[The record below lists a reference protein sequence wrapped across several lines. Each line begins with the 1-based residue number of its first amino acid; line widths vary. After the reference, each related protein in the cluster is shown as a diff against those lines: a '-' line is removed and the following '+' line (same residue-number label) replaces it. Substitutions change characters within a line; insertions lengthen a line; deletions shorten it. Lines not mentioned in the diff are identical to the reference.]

1 MNYYIEDDEPIT
13 FRKLKKI
20 VSDGNNGWEERIF
33 YSTSENVVE
42 ARKWLNDVYG
52 EAKYSQSWWS
62 VSTHVV
68 MSEKIYTHYKL
79 CV

>member
-1 MNYYIEDDEPIT
+1 MNYYIEDDEPVT

-20 VSDGNNGWEERIF
+20 VPDGNNGWEERIF